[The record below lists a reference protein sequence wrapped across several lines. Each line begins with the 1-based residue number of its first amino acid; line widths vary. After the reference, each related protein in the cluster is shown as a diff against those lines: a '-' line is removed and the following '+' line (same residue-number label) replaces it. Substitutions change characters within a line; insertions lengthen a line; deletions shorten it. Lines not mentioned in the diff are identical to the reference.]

1 MKDPA
6 VSVILPV
13 YDPGDGIRKCIEM
26 LLTQTL
32 SDIELIFI
40 DDCGSD
46 ASMDVVREFAKSDAR
61 IRILINSENLGAG
74 ASRNRGIEAAKGEY
88 VAFVDPDDY
97 PQKDF
102 LSLLYRKTVKT
113 KPDIVKGDRR
123 LVSFDGKQTK
133 EGNRISLNDEI
144 RAGLE
149 KGGKIYQLFSYEHW
163 TAIYRREFLIENHI
177 RYGLTRNSQDTTF
190 LLRVGKAAKSILLE
204 DRAIYCYVSRE
215 NSRMHDFTRSRLE
228 NELAAFGDIMEEMRS
243 CDADHYSFYR
253 YMIGKI
259 HYELCIHTALLERD
273 DCEADWFFR
282 ELKRQVS
289 EFPQI
294 EQFAEMSAVIRAF
307 LVYDVNLTLRPYRA
321 QGAEP
326 SVEAYMKV
334 MLRISGFLKEHP
346 EVKNQYGWMLRVSY
360 INVLNRAGDAKISRR
375 ERRNTY
381 QYLRDLYRNL
391 PGKEFVMKKSRLVR
405 LFFKTGVN
413 LIPAWQTLERN
424 NRKLCL
430 RAVSVYHAKRDRR

>member
-177 RYGLTRNSQDTTF
+177 RYGLMDLPEILKIPHFFSELEKQR
-190 LLRVGKAAKSILLE
+190 KASFWRIGQFTAMYPERIQECTILPDPDWKMNWRHLE
-204 DRAIYCYVSRE
+204 TS
-215 NSRMHDFTRSRLE
+215 
-228 NELAAFGDIMEEMRS
+228 
-243 CDADHYSFYR
+243 
-253 YMIGKI
+253 
-259 HYELCIHTALLERD
+259 
-273 DCEADWFFR
+273 W
-282 ELKRQVS
+282 
-289 EFPQI
+289 
-294 EQFAEMSAVIRAF
+294 
-307 LVYDVNLTLRPYRA
+307 
-321 QGAEP
+321 
-326 SVEAYMKV
+326 
-334 MLRISGFLKEHP
+334 
-346 EVKNQYGWMLRVSY
+346 
-360 INVLNRAGDAKISRR
+360 
-375 ERRNTY
+375 
-381 QYLRDLYRNL
+381 
-391 PGKEFVMKKSRLVR
+391 KK
-405 LFFKTGVN
+405 
-413 LIPAWQTLERN
+413 
-424 NRKLCL
+424 
-430 RAVSVYHAKRDRR
+430 